1 MIRTGTLLLVLLLAH
16 GCSAPG
22 DKQGDSA
29 GADGAAASVAYV
41 PKGGLTSSARFSE
54 VLLLLEEGR
63 PAPARIELL
72 EYLEARPDS
81 AIAQD
86 ILVQIDMPAGEYFP
100 EDFHVVELK
109 SGQSLSTLSKT
120 YLGSVYQF
128 HALAKYNAIAQPS
141 KTKVGQKIRIPL
153 TVVAREALRAQASES
168 DIVPAA
174 AEIMPPEPAPE
185 PAPEP
190 ELEEAPAPEVAASQN
205 LEAVVPSSAEF
216 VLSAKQKADQADS
229 LHRQALN
236 AYRAQDLDKAIGLW
250 DQLLELA
257 PNYESASIYRSQAV
271 ELRNKLTKLN

>member
-1 MIRTGTLLLVLLLAH
+1 MTMIRTGTLLLVLLLAH

-185 PAPEP
+185 PAP
-190 ELEEAPAPEVAASQN
+190 APEVAASQN